1 MTLRRSLAVL
11 STSLLV
17 AGLAV
22 AAEPA
27 AGASSAAPLAVEDV
41 LKAPTLA
48 AYSPPAFSPDGK
60 LLAYVVTDNARRREA
75 IDNKVLTRNGLAWFG
90 IAADL
95 WITDLST
102 GERRN
107 ITGSTGNNWAP
118 SWSPDGTMLAFL
130 ADRSGDAKPGPA
142 RLWIWERASGKLR
155 AVESQAEIR
164 EGYTGLPWTDDHTL
178 LVSLFPS
185 DLGREGFAA
194 AMEGRKAGS
203 PDDEKPA
210 PGTVTARIFEFDP
223 GVAGASPM
231 TDQVNLDFWRRD
243 LAAIDV
249 RTGELRRLA
258 TSKRIGWAYLSPD
271 RRRIAYTVETKA
283 EKPGAG
289 QYLFDLIVQD
299 LPAGPPRT
307 IAAGV
312 RFDLYGDS
320 FRFSPSGDRV
330 AWRTQ
335 GPLADD
341 DLYVAA
347 VAGGAPKRIAHN
359 TVTERMR
366 SRFEFGPPAWDPE
379 GKRVLYLREGGLWA
393 AAADGSGAAAF
404 AAPKDLELELMDP
417 RRQSLFSP
425 DRGRSGVVIATNP
438 ATKRTGFARIDL
450 ASGAVTPIFEED
462 RRYGGYGT
470 DPTVSPDGTSVA
482 YVAEDP
488 LHPPDLYV
496 RSGDLSQA
504 KKASEVAPAL
514 ANRTFG
520 RAEVIEWKSVDGE
533 TQRGALVYPAGYEK
547 GKRYPLIVK
556 VYGGSSIS
564 NDLNR
569 FGYSIAAVE
578 NLQLYATRGYA
589 LLLSDSTLHVGTP
602 MVDLMKSVLPG
613 IDKAIE
619 AGVADPDR
627 VGVTGHSYG
636 GYGTLCLIAQ
646 SSRFKA
652 AVMRAGMGDMIGQY
666 GQLANDGTNYG
677 LAWAEQGQ
685 GRMGGTPWEFRD
697 RYLENSPYLYLDR
710 VKTPLLIIHGGK
722 DDAVPP
728 YLADEVFSGLRRLA
742 KEVTYARYEGEGHW
756 EGSWGYANQ
765 LDSLNR
771 SIAWFDRH
779 LKGEGA
785 AKTSGAADRSAG
797 K

>member
-1 MTLRRSLAVL
+1 MTLHRPLA
-11 STSLLV
+11 
-17 AGLAV
+17 AV
-22 AAEPA
+22 AASLLLAGVAPA
-27 AGASSAAPLAVEDV
+27 ADPAVGPSSAAPLAVADV

-90 IAADL
+90 IAADV
-95 WITDLST
+95 WITDLTT
-102 GERRN
+102 GERRSL
-107 ITGSTGNNWAP
+107 TGSTGHNWAP
-118 SWSPDGTMLAFL
+118 SWSPDGTILAFL
-130 ADRSGDAKPGPA
+130 ADRSGDPKPGPA
-142 RLWIWERASGKLR
+142 RLWIWERASGELR
-155 AVESQAEIR
+155 AVDSKAEIR
-164 EGYTGLPWTDDHTL
+164 EGFTGLLWTDDHTL

-185 DLGREGFAA
+185 DLGREGYAA
-194 AMEGRKAGS
+194 ALEGRKAGI
-203 PDDEKPA
+203 DDEKPA
-210 PGTVTARIFEFDP
+210 PGTVTAKVFEYDP
-223 GVAGASPM
+223 GTPGASPM

-243 LAAIDV
+243 LATIDV
-249 RTGELRRLA
+249 ESGELRRLA

-299 LPAGPPRT
+299 LPGGAPRT

-312 RFDLYGDS
+312 RFDLVGDS
-320 FRFSPSGDRV
+320 FRFSPSGDRL
-330 AWRTQ
+330 AWRTE

-341 DLYVAA
+341 DLYVAPT
-347 VAGGAPKRIAHN
+347 AGGAPKRIAHN

-366 SRFEFGPPAWDPE
+366 ARFEFGPPVWDPA
-379 GKRVLYLREGGLWA
+379 GRRVLFLREGALWN
-393 AAADGSGAAAF
+393 AAADGSGAASF
-404 AAPKDLELELMDP
+404 AAPKDLELELLDA
-417 RRQSLFSP
+417 RRPSLFSP
-425 DRGRSGVVIATNP
+425 DRGRTAVVIATNP

-450 ASGAVTPIFEED
+450 ASGAVTPIFSED
-462 RRYGGYGT
+462 KRYGGYGT
-470 DPTVSPDGTSVA
+470 EPTVSPDGSSVA

-488 LHPPDLYV
+488 LHPPDLYL
-496 RSGDLSQA
+496 RSGDLAQP
-504 KKASEVAPAL
+504 KKVSEVAPAL
-514 ANRTFG
+514 ADRTFG
-520 RAEVIEWKSVDGE
+520 RSEVLEWKSVDGE

-569 FGYSIAAVE
+569 FGYAIAAVE

-613 IDKAIE
+613 IDRAIE
-619 AGVADPDR
+619 VGVADSDR
-627 VGVTGHSYG
+627 IGVTGHSYG
-636 GYGTLCLIAQ
+636 GYSTLCLISQ
-646 SSRFKA
+646 SPRFKA

-666 GQLANDGTNYG
+666 GWLANDGTNYG
-677 LAWAEQGQ
+677 LAWAESGQ
-685 GRMGGTPWEFRD
+685 GRMGGSPWEFRD

-710 VKTPLLIIHGGK
+710 VRTPLLIIHGGN
-722 DDAVPP
+722 DDAVPR
-728 YLADEVFSGLRRLA
+728 YLADEVFSGLRRLGQ
-742 KEVTYARYEGEGHW
+742 EVTYARYEGEGHW
-756 EGSWGYANQ
+756 EGTWGYANQ
-765 LDSLNR
+765 RDSLQR

-779 LKGEGA
+779 LKDEGA
-785 AKTSGAADRSAG
+785 PLKAADGDRSEG